1 MDQLVSKF
9 YGWSWSIVPLHK
21 REKKRKIPLA
31 NSPSTPLHKRK
42 FE

>member
-1 MDQLVSKF
+1 MVEKKEKKK
-9 YGWSWSIVPLHK
+9 GNK
-21 REKKRKIPLA
+21 RRLKKRKIPLP